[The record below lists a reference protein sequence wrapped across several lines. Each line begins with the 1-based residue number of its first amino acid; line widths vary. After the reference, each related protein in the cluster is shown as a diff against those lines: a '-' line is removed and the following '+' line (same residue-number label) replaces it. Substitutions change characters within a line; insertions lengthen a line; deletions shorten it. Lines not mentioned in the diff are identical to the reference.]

1 MCRDKDNYH
10 SVSVRNKPF
19 SRLENLTKKIVPGM
33 ELSRAKV
40 VEKLIND
47 KFSSLNPTT
56 ETINEYRQ
64 QKQKI

>member
-10 SVSVRNKPF
+10 SVSVRNYAF
-19 SRLENLTKKIVPGM
+19 SKLGALTNKVIPGTS
-33 ELSRAKV
+33 LSRAKV

-47 KFSSLNPTT
+47 SFNSLNSKP
-56 ETINEYRQ
+56 EAINEVRQ